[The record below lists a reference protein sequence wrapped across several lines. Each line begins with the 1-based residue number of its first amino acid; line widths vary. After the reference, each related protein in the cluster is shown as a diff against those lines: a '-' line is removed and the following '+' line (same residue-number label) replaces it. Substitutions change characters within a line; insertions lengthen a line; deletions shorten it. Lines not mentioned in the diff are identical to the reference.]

1 MTTIYFPFTL
11 PDARAVEAWT
21 AVLGPLT
28 LVSPYAHPPGNPL
41 GDLVDRGLV
50 RWRTPA
56 GSGDRELQAAVAE
69 CLEWGRQHRKGV
81 RDFLT
86 VRRERVPLA
95 PAETPRE
102 IADRIRGTSAPPQ
115 PPKRERLLRAR
126 VFLALA
132 EARDAQ
138 EREVGA
144 DLNALQLREA
154 DMFQALR
161 GEADDASVDLA
172 PGPPP
177 AAAAPPLL
185 AERVQAW
192 AVLAEALLEEA
203 GASPFLLVTDH
214 REAFELARER
224 LAPETEA
231 PRWFPWPRPDQDLRG
246 LAWLKAEWTRSAEE
260 GQADGS
266 SSGGGMVVAPLAVS
280 PPETLFDWLAGG
292 DPAPHGR
299 VPRKETGGYLAWMR
313 GPFPGNRSGGSPGEV

>member
-11 PDARAVEAWT
+11 PDVRAVEAWT

-28 LVSPYAHPPGNPL
+28 LVSPHAHPPGNPL
-41 GDLVDRGLV
+41 EDLVARGLV
-50 RWRTPA
+50 RWCTPA

-69 CLEWGRQHRKGV
+69 WLEWGRQHRKGV

-86 VRRERVPLA
+86 LRRERVPLA

-102 IADRIRGTSAPPQ
+102 IADRIRGTSPPPH
-115 PPKRERLLRAR
+115 PPERERLLRAR

-138 EREVGA
+138 EREVDA
-144 DLNALQLREA
+144 DLNVLQRREA

-161 GEADDASVDLA
+161 GEADGASVGLA

-177 AAAAPPLL
+177 AAAEPPLL

-192 AVLAEALLEEA
+192 AILAGTLMEEA
-203 GASPFLLVTDH
+203 AARPFLLVTDH
-214 REAFELARER
+214 REAFEIARAR
-224 LAPETEA
+224 LAPEAEA
-231 PRWFPWPRPDQDLRG
+231 PRWFPWPRPGQELGG
-246 LAWLKAEWTRSAEE
+246 LAWLTAEWARSAQ
-260 GQADGS
+260 GSQADGP
-266 SSGGGMVVAPLAVS
+266 SSGGGMVAVPLAVS
-280 PPETLFDWLAGG
+280 PPETLFERLAGG
-292 DPAPHGR
+292 DPAPQGR
-299 VPRKETGGYLAWMR
+299 VPRRETGGYLAWMG